1 MIMNMLLVWLLSSLS
16 LVSLPFVRLLLSLLL
31 SSSRGTCL
39 WDKRNKPVKPN
50 SKQCL
55 QLFRS
60 SSQLFC
66 SETLPLICISMSSK
80 ERRSLSGSV
89 HGCSLSGSTHG
100 SSLSG
105 SVALGRTLRRESSID
120 GKALAEAIKWSGMQP
135 LFAGRFTDGTL
146 MAKLASEHCDTFR
159 KLL

>member
-1 MIMNMLLVWLLSSLS
+1 
-16 LVSLPFVRLLLSLLL
+16 
-31 SSSRGTCL
+31 
-39 WDKRNKPVKPN
+39 
-50 SKQCL
+50 
-55 QLFRS
+55 
-60 SSQLFC
+60 
-66 SETLPLICISMSSK
+66 MSSK

-105 SVALGRTLRRESSID
+105 SVASGRTLRRESSID

-135 LFAGRFTDGTL
+135 LSARRFTDGTL

-159 KLL
+159 KLLSEKRECFPPRELTIGSACSGTAGEVVAAHCFENAVNAVSDRGVRI